1 MQDETQKDTNA
12 EATADVQ
19 AENEAINQTQEPV
32 ANHNPSVEE
41 TAPPVETSANPL
53 PVKKKRHVVFIIII
67 SVLAL
72 LGVGF
77 WLFREQIIGIFV
89 QRADVAQ
96 TAADTPT
103 ISALEQQKKTDAE
116 LQKFIAPTTGETWLD
131 SPKAMS
137 PQGWLAVEQL
147 SYFQDIGVGTQYYES
162 AADQLAKATPTY
174 KEIGARGGNMIV
186 LVESPTEGMA
196 GAYYLFEKHPDGTV
210 VAMVQPQ
217 ANGYTYTD
225 QLSSLKTS
233 VTSKVTVFDETTH
246 YDSLNVPSK
255 IALEHGEYA
264 LRPEYLSFVDSY
276 GVVSGDG
283 VQKTLVAKLGGSS
296 LYKTEVKYADT
307 GLTNIGYYMQ
317 LPIGTKV
324 SLRYE
329 PNQTSL
335 EGYTFDNGAK
345 LQYATA
351 EGELVYDNLLAIARG
366 CGGNSAAVT
375 RSETLK
381 ESDLVQVGKTN
392 TGRAVYELKDTT
404 AALYKKAYDEYAQS
418 YGADAVSFSDYL
430 KYHGMVIIK
439 DAAGE
444 LLVYVRG
451 QYAMVGGCAKPVV
464 YLYPQVPTVISV
476 KVGADVT
483 MSDPEYPAGGWQN
496 VLAQS
501 NGQLSYKDKAYESLF
516 WEGTGYGSYPAIT
529 SGTVVKHD
537 DAAATIRRQLF
548 EQGLSAKE
556 TNDFMDFWE
565 SKIPNKPYVRLTWL
579 NTAQMN
585 TLAPLSVY
593 PKPDTLIRV
602 FLDMDGLGQPI
613 KLPAQ
618 KLSSTFRKGFTV
630 VEWGGLTSEIRH

>member
-12 EATADVQ
+12 EATADAQTVKAEINEVKEPIPESSTDTEQ
-19 AENEAINQTQEPV
+19 A
-32 ANHNPSVEE
+32 
-41 TAPPVETSANPL
+41 APPPETPVSTLPL
-53 PVKKKRHVVFIIII
+53 KKKRHVVFIIII
-67 SVLAL
+67 LVLVL

-77 WLFREQIIGIFV
+77 WLFREQIIGMFV

-96 TAADTPT
+96 TGADAQTLT
-103 ISALEQQKKTDAE
+103 ALEQQKKTDVQ

-174 KEIGARGGNMIV
+174 EEIGTRDGNSII
-186 LVESPTEGMA
+186 LVKSPSEGMS
-196 GAYYLFEKHPDGTV
+196 GEYYVFEKHPNGSIAAIV
-210 VAMVQPQ
+210 RPQ
-217 ANGYTYTD
+217 ANGYVYD
-225 QLSSLKTS
+225 DMLSSLKGS

-246 YDSLNVPSK
+246 YDSLDIPSK
-255 IALEHGEYA
+255 IALENGEYA
-264 LRPEYLSFVDSY
+264 LRPEYLGYVDSY
-276 GVVSGDG
+276 GIASGDG
-283 VQKTLVAKLGGSS
+283 VKETLVAKLGGSS

-345 LQYATA
+345 LQYTTA

-464 YLYPQVPTVISV
+464 YLYPQVSTVISV

-483 MSDPEYPAGGWQN
+483 VSDPEYPAGGWRN
-496 VLAQS
+496 VLAQP
-501 NGQLSYKDKAYESLF
+501 NGQLSYNGKAYDSLF

-548 EQGLSAKE
+548 EQGLTVKE
-556 TNDFMDFWE
+556 TNDFMVFWE

-579 NTAQMN
+579 TTEQMN
-585 TLAPLSVY
+585 VLAPLSVY

-602 FLDMDGLGQPI
+602 FLDMEGLDQSI